1 MCMQEDE
8 IGVNPVIKV
17 WNVEK
22 LDRQGHPTCVRI
34 SRAYVPNKAVS
45 TSCLCLNDTLTLMA
59 VGFIDGSVIIYRG
72 MNNKYVG
79 LQFEQKTANVYFILL
94 VILYNIKTVLL

>member
-79 LQFEQKTANVYFILL
+79 LQCEQKTADMKLS
-94 VILYNIKTVLL
+94 

>member
-1 MCMQEDE
+1 MQEDE
-8 IGVNPVIKV
+8 IGVNPLIKV

-72 MNNKYVG
+72 MNNKYID
-79 LQFEQKTANVYFILL
+79 LLCEQKNSRCE
-94 VILYNIKTVLL
+94 TVLPSLQATVATYASAW